1 MARHTKQTQAVR
13 PVRRPE
19 VRLPPLAPFGSGGL
33 ESEGDYDGLEFR
45 DLDLGGQEGRG
56 ARFMDCG
63 LYGVALDGTGL
74 SRARI
79 IDSVLD
85 GVRGVGTDL
94 AEASLRDVEVT
105 DARLGGVQLHASSL
119 ERVLVRGGKIDYL
132 NLRRAR
138 LKDVVFEGCVLVEP
152 DFGGARLERV
162 EFRDCVLR
170 QADFSSATMTGVDL
184 RTVAELDIARGV
196 DRLAGAVISPSQ
208 LLELAPAFAAQMGVR
223 VESPGE

>member
-19 VRLPPLAPFGSGGL
+19 VRLPPLAPFGPGGL
-33 ESEGDYDGLEFR
+33 ESEGDYDGFEFR

-63 LYGVALDGTGL
+63 LYGVALDGTVL

-170 QADFSSATMTGVDL
+170 QADFSSATMAGVDL

-223 VESPGE
+223 VEGPGE